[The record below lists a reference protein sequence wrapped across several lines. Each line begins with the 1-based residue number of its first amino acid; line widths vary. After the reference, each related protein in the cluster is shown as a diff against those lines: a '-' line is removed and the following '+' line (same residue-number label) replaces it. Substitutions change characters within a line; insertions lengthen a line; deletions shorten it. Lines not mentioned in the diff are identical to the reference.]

1 MMPMARIY
9 LLYLQTVLLNSR
21 AQLHNIECLQISCIR
36 NEPKQC
42 TCTSTWQIKEV
53 SDSRK
58 HADTVNSL
66 LTDTSIRWT
75 PGAGPGRFS
84 VINF

>member
-21 AQLHNIECLQISCIR
+21 AQRHNIECLQISCNR
-36 NEPKQC
+36 NEPKQF
-42 TCTSTWQIKEV
+42 TSTWQIKEV

-66 LTDTSIRWT
+66 LTRPETRERPKKWADLC
-75 PGAGPGRFS
+75 
-84 VINF
+84 

>member
-9 LLYLQTVLLNSR
+9 LLYLQTVLLNSQ
-21 AQLHNIECLQISCIR
+21 AQRHNIDISCNR

-42 TCTSTWQIKEV
+42 TSTWQIKGV
-53 SDSRK
+53 LDSIK
-58 HADTVNSL
+58 HSDTVNSL
-66 LTDTSIRWT
+66 LTDTSIRWIRS
-75 PGAGPGRFS
+75 AGLGCFS

>member
-1 MMPMARIY
+1 MMPMVRIY

-21 AQLHNIECLQISCIR
+21 AQRHSKECLQISCNR
-36 NEPKQC
+36 NEPKQ
-42 TCTSTWQIKEV
+42 CTSTWQIKEV

-58 HADTVNSL
+58 HADPVNSL
-66 LTDTSIRWT
+66 LTDTSIRRT